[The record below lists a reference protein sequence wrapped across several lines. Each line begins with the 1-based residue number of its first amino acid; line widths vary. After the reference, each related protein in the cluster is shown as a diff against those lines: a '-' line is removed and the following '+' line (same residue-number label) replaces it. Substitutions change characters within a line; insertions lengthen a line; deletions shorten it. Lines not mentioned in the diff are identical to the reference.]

1 MVKVLL
7 ENAVYYLDAAV
18 LDIHKPEHRCR
29 LAILRTQIL
38 SLARDIDEDR
48 GDMGC
53 MVGRGHRHEPSTLND
68 LAPLDTDLA
77 ERLEHTTLP

>member
-1 MVKVLL
+1 MGNILL

-29 LAILRTQIL
+29 LAILRAQIL
-38 SLARDIDEDR
+38 SLARDIAEDQEA
-48 GDMGC
+48 MGC
-53 MVGRGHRHEPSTLND
+53 MIGRGHRHEPSTLND

-77 ERLEHTTLP
+77 ERLEYTTLL

>member
-1 MVKVLL
+1 MGNVLL
-7 ENAVYYLDAAV
+7 ENAVYYLDTAV

-29 LAILRTQIL
+29 LAILRAQIL
-38 SLARDIDEDR
+38 SLARDIDEDQ

-68 LAPLDTDLA
+68 LAPLDTDLV
-77 ERLEHTTLP
+77 ERLETTTLP